1 MTDFSRRILEELDYL
16 NTTRA
21 ELARYLGTRQS
32 TVESWLKR
40 DSVPAAD
47 TALKIA
53 RFLNVP
59 LEYLIDGTR
68 AEERKSVQ
76 LSDYEK
82 RLLEESRELTQEDKA
97 ELLAYIAM
105 KKSMYKILKADNG
118 NFAIVKDC

>member
-1 MTDFSRRILEELDYL
+1 MLEFSKRVKEELSYL
-16 NTTRA
+16 NKTQA
-21 ELARYLGTRQS
+21 DLARFLNVSQS
-32 TVESWLKR
+32 SVQQWLQKG
-40 DSVPAAD
+40 SIPAAD

-53 RFLNVP
+53 RFLDVP

-68 AEERKSVQ
+68 PEEKKPVQ

-82 RLLEESRELTQEDKA
+82 RLLEGSRELTQEDKA

>member
-1 MTDFSRRILEELDYL
+1 MLEFSKRVKEELSYL
-16 NTTRA
+16 NKTQA
-21 ELARYLGTRQS
+21 DLARFLNVSQS
-32 TVESWLKR
+32 SVQQWLQKG
-40 DSVPAAD
+40 SIPAAD

-53 RFLNVP
+53 RFLDVP

-68 AEERKSVQ
+68 AEERKPVQ

-82 RLLEESRELTQEDKA
+82 RLLEGSRELTQEDKA

>member
-1 MTDFSRRILEELDYL
+1 MTDFSRRILEELEYL
-16 NTTRA
+16 NATRA
-21 ELARYLGTRQS
+21 ELARHLGTRQS
-32 TVESWLKR
+32 TIESWLKR
-40 DSVPAAD
+40 DSIPAAD

-68 AEERKSVQ
+68 AEERKSAR

>member
-1 MTDFSRRILEELDYL
+1 MLEFSKRVKEELSYL
-16 NTTRA
+16 NKTQA
-21 ELARYLGTRQS
+21 DLARFLNVSQS
-32 TVESWLKR
+32 SVQQWLQKG
-40 DSVPAAD
+40 SIPAAD

-53 RFLNVP
+53 RFLDVP

-68 AEERKSVQ
+68 AEERKSAR

-82 RLLEESRELTQEDKA
+82 RILEESKELTQEDKA

>member
-1 MTDFSRRILEELDYL
+1 MTDFSKRILEELEYL

-68 AEERKSVQ
+68 PEERKSVQ

-82 RLLEESRELTQEDKA
+82 RLLEESRELTQEDKT

-118 NFAIVKDC
+118 NFAIVRDC

>member
-1 MTDFSRRILEELDYL
+1 MLEFSKRVKEELSYL
-16 NTTRA
+16 NKTQA
-21 ELARYLGTRQS
+21 DLARFLSVSQS
-32 TVESWLKR
+32 SVQQWLQKG
-40 DSVPAAD
+40 SIPAAD

-68 AEERKSVQ
+68 AEGRKSAR

>member
-53 RFLNVP
+53 RFLDVP

>member
-1 MTDFSRRILEELDYL
+1 MSEFSKRVKLELSYL
-16 NTTRA
+16 NKTQA
-21 ELARYLGTRQS
+21 DLARFLNVSQS
-32 TVESWLKR
+32 SVQQWLQKG
-40 DSVPAAD
+40 SIPAAD

-68 AEERKSVQ
+68 AEERKSVH

-82 RLLEESRELTQEDKA
+82 RLLEESKELTQEDKA

>member
-1 MTDFSRRILEELDYL
+1 MNGFLTRVEEELNYL
-16 NTTRA
+16 NATRA
-21 ELARYLGTRQS
+21 ELVRYLGVTKS
-32 TVESWLKR
+32 TVYSWFER
-40 DSVPAAD
+40 DSVPPAD

-53 RFLNVP
+53 HFLDVP

-68 AEERKSVQ
+68 AEERKPVQ

-118 NFAIVKDC
+118 NFAIVRDC

>member
-1 MTDFSRRILEELDYL
+1 MTEFSKRVKEELSYL
-16 NTTRA
+16 NKTQA
-21 ELARYLGTRQS
+21 DLARFLNVSQS
-32 TVESWLKR
+32 SVQQWLQKG
-40 DSVPAAD
+40 SIPAAD

-53 RFLNVP
+53 RFLDVP

-68 AEERKSVQ
+68 PEEKKPVQ

-82 RLLEESRELTQEDKA
+82 RLLEGSRELTQEDKA

>member
-1 MTDFSRRILEELDYL
+1 MTEFSKRVKEELSYL
-16 NTTRA
+16 NKTQA
-21 ELARYLGTRQS
+21 DLARFLNVSQS
-32 TVESWLKR
+32 SVQQWLQKG
-40 DSVPAAD
+40 SIPAAD

-53 RFLNVP
+53 RFLDVP

-68 AEERKSVQ
+68 AEERKPVR

>member
-1 MTDFSRRILEELDYL
+1 MKEELSYL
-16 NTTRA
+16 NKTQA
-21 ELARYLGTRQS
+21 DLARFLSVSQS
-32 TVESWLKR
+32 SVQQWLQKG
-40 DSVPAAD
+40 SIPAAD

-53 RFLNVP
+53 RFLNVS
-59 LEYLIDGTR
+59 LEYLITG
-68 AEERKSVQ
+68 AEDNFQEQRQ

-82 RLLEESRELTQEDKA
+82 RLLEESKELTQEDKA

>member
-59 LEYLIDGTR
+59 LEYLIDGTHP
-68 AEERKSVQ
+68 EESKSAR

-82 RLLEESRELTQEDKA
+82 RLLEGSRELTQEDKA

-118 NFAIVKDC
+118 NFAVVKDC

>member
-40 DSVPAAD
+40 DSIPAAD

-82 RLLEESRELTQEDKA
+82 RLLEESRELTPEDKA

>member
-1 MTDFSRRILEELDYL
+1 MTEFSKRVKEELSYL
-16 NTTRA
+16 NKTQA
-21 ELARYLGTRQS
+21 DLARFLSVSQS
-32 TVESWLKR
+32 SVQQWLQKG
-40 DSVPAAD
+40 SIPAAD

-53 RFLNVP
+53 RFLDVP

-68 AEERKSVQ
+68 AEERKPVQ

-82 RLLEESRELTQEDKA
+82 RLLEESKELTQEDKA

>member
-1 MTDFSRRILEELDYL
+1 MTDFSRRILEELEYL
-16 NTTRA
+16 NATRA

-32 TVESWLKR
+32 TIESWLKR
-40 DSVPAAD
+40 DSIPAAD

-76 LSDYEK
+76 LSDFEK
-82 RLLEESRELTQEDKA
+82 NLLREAADLLPEDKA
-97 ELLAYIAM
+97 ELMAYIAM
-105 KKSMYKILKADNG
+105 KKTLYMALKGDNG
-118 NFAIVKDC
+118 KIAIVKDC

>member
-82 RLLEESRELTQEDKA
+82 RLLEESKELTQEDKA

>member
-1 MTDFSRRILEELDYL
+1 MTDFAKRIDIELDYL
-16 NTTRA
+16 GLRKSDIVHS
-21 ELARYLGTRQS
+21 LGIADS
-32 TVESWLKR
+32 TVRSWWAK
-40 DSVPAAD
+40 DSIPAAD
-47 TALKIA
+47 VALKIA
-53 RFLNVP
+53 RFLDVP
-59 LEYLIDGTR
+59 LEYLIDGTHP
-68 AEERKSVQ
+68 EERKAAR

>member
-1 MTDFSRRILEELDYL
+1 MSEFSKRVKEELNYL
-16 NTTRA
+16 NKTQA
-21 ELARYLGTRQS
+21 DLARFLNVSQS
-32 TVESWLKR
+32 SVQQWLQKG
-40 DSVPAAD
+40 SIPAAD

-68 AEERKSVQ
+68 AEEKKSAQ